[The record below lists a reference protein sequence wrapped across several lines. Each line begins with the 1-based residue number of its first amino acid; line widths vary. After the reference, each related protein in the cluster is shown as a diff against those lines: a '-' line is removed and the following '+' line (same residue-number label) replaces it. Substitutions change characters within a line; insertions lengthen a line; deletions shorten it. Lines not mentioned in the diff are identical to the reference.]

1 MVALGS
7 SLRVGDP
14 EAQMSNLPGFLC
26 SHSSWH
32 SPQCA
37 AHRHGGHALRAHRAA
52 DDSFLGPHARRPG
65 FLRAVARAI
74 ADFASR
80 SANIGK
86 TKRRIMK
93 TTLLLTALLCGSAQA
108 NDITIDIWRP
118 PDLNEYGN
126 PDPGGIPT
134 VFVGSYTM
142 PGSPFSPELN
152 FHADTLDWRPF

>member
-86 TKRRIMK
+86 TKRRIMR
-93 TTLLLTALLCGSAQA
+93 TTLLLTALLCWSAHARSEERRVGNEKTPMECYTHPNA
-108 NDITIDIWRP
+108 NR
-118 PDLNEYGN
+118 
-126 PDPGGIPT
+126 T
-134 VFVGSYTM
+134 VSSNVLST
-142 PGSPFSPELN
+142 
-152 FHADTLDWRPF
+152 